1 MKLSFEHIS
10 KLYGDTAALQQ
21 IDLTLGSG
29 VYGLLGPNGAGKTTL
44 MRIMTDLLAPST
56 GRVLLDGQDIAV
68 MGAAFRKKLG
78 YLPQDF
84 GVYPNFTAE
93 QFLLYIAR
101 LKGLSKFEAK
111 RQTDGLLHMVGL
123 EDKKQKKLKGF
134 SGGQRQRVG
143 SAQALLGDPE
153 ILVLDEPTA
162 GLDPEE
168 RIRFRNIL
176 SEVSDKDVI
185 IILSTHIVGD
195 ISSTCKKL
203 ALLNKGELKFEGS
216 PDDMIELVRGKVWEI
231 FVTDPELQQIK
242 EKYPIISTI
251 PSEGGWEI
259 QIVTEKLEGFDGKA
273 IIPNI
278 EHAYVYFMDY
288 LLKDKMEMYSE
299 KIGGDLF
306 N

>member
-10 KLYGDTAALQQ
+10 KLYGDTVALQQ

-143 SAQALLGDPE
+143 IAQALLGDPE

-168 RIRFRNIL
+168 RIRFRGIISDL
-176 SEVSDKDVI
+176 SQQKLVL
-185 IILSTHIVGD
+185 LSTHIVSDLEAVANEIILLRKGVVLEMQKPASLLEQLNGQVWLVTVPAVD
-195 ISSTCKKL
+195 EAALTKQYTCS
-203 ALLNKGELKFEGS
+203 NV
-216 PDDMIELVRGKVWEI
+216 MH
-231 FVTDPELQQIK
+231 T
-242 EKYPIISTI
+242 
-251 PSEGGWEI
+251 
-259 QIVTEKLEGFDGKA
+259 DGKSVIRLLSESA
-273 IIPNI
+273 PRPDAVPTAPNM
-278 EHAYVYFMDY
+278 EDLYLYYF
-288 LLKDKMEMYSE
+288 
-299 KIGGDLF
+299 GR
-306 N
+306 

>member
-1 MKLSFEHIS
+1 MKLSFENIS
-10 KLYGDTAALQQ
+10 KLYGDTVALQQ

-101 LKGLSKFEAK
+101 LKGLSKFDAK
-111 RQTDGLLHMVGL
+111 RQTDNLLRMVGL

-143 SAQALLGDPE
+143 IAQALLGDPE

-168 RIRFRNIL
+168 RIRFRGIISDL
-176 SEVSDKDVI
+176 SQQKLVL
-185 IILSTHIVGD
+185 LSTHIVSDLEAVANEIILLRKGVVLEMQKPASLLD
-195 ISSTCKKL
+195 RLNGQVWLVTVPAADEAALTKQYTCS
-203 ALLNKGELKFEGS
+203 NV
-216 PDDMIELVRGKVWEI
+216 MH
-231 FVTDPELQQIK
+231 T
-242 EKYPIISTI
+242 
-251 PSEGGWEI
+251 
-259 QIVTEKLEGFDGKA
+259 DGKSVIRLLSESA
-273 IIPNI
+273 PRPDAVPTAPNM
-278 EHAYVYFMDY
+278 EDLYLYYF
-288 LLKDKMEMYSE
+288 
-299 KIGGDLF
+299 GR
-306 N
+306 

>member
-1 MKLSFEHIS
+1 MKLSFENIS
-10 KLYGDTAALQQ
+10 KLYGDTVALQQ

-111 RQTDGLLHMVGL
+111 RQTDDLLRMVGL

-143 SAQALLGDPE
+143 IAQALLGDPE

-168 RIRFRNIL
+168 RIRFRGIISAL
-176 SEVSDKDVI
+176 SQQKLVL
-185 IILSTHIVGD
+185 LSTHIVSDLEAVANEIILLRKGVVLEMQKPASLLEQLNGQVWLVTVPAAD
-195 ISSTCKKL
+195 ETALTKQYTCS
-203 ALLNKGELKFEGS
+203 NV
-216 PDDMIELVRGKVWEI
+216 MH
-231 FVTDPELQQIK
+231 T
-242 EKYPIISTI
+242 
-251 PSEGGWEI
+251 
-259 QIVTEKLEGFDGKA
+259 DGKSVIRLLSESA
-273 IIPNI
+273 PRPDAVPTAPNM
-278 EHAYVYFMDY
+278 EDLYLYYF
-288 LLKDKMEMYSE
+288 
-299 KIGGDLF
+299 GR
-306 N
+306 

>member
-1 MKLSFEHIS
+1 MKLSFENIS
-10 KLYGDTAALQQ
+10 KLYGDTVALQQ

-111 RQTDGLLHMVGL
+111 RQTDELLRMVGL

-143 SAQALLGDPE
+143 IAQALLGDPE

-168 RIRFRNIL
+168 RIRFRGIISDL
-176 SEVSDKDVI
+176 SQQKLVL
-185 IILSTHIVGD
+185 LSTHIVSDLEAVANEIILLRKGVVLEMQKPASLLEQLNGQVWLVTVPAAD
-195 ISSTCKKL
+195 ETALTKQYTCS
-203 ALLNKGELKFEGS
+203 NV
-216 PDDMIELVRGKVWEI
+216 MH
-231 FVTDPELQQIK
+231 T
-242 EKYPIISTI
+242 
-251 PSEGGWEI
+251 
-259 QIVTEKLEGFDGKA
+259 DGKSVIRLLSKSA
-273 IIPNI
+273 PRPDAVPTAPNM
-278 EHAYVYFMDY
+278 EDLYLYYF
-288 LLKDKMEMYSE
+288 
-299 KIGGDLF
+299 GR
-306 N
+306 

>member
-1 MKLSFEHIS
+1 MKLSFENIS
-10 KLYGDTAALQQ
+10 KLYGDTVALQQ

-56 GRVLLDGQDIAV
+56 GRVLLDGQDIAA

-143 SAQALLGDPE
+143 IAQALLGDPE

-168 RIRFRNIL
+168 RIRFRGIISDL
-176 SEVSDKDVI
+176 SQQKLVL
-185 IILSTHIVGD
+185 LSTHIVSDLEAVANEIILLRKGVVLEMQKPASLLD
-195 ISSTCKKL
+195 RLNGQVWLVTVPAADETALTKQYTCS
-203 ALLNKGELKFEGS
+203 NV
-216 PDDMIELVRGKVWEI
+216 MH
-231 FVTDPELQQIK
+231 T
-242 EKYPIISTI
+242 
-251 PSEGGWEI
+251 
-259 QIVTEKLEGFDGKA
+259 DGKSVIRLLSESA
-273 IIPNI
+273 PRPDAVPTTPNM
-278 EHAYVYFMDY
+278 EDLYLYYF
-288 LLKDKMEMYSE
+288 
-299 KIGGDLF
+299 GR
-306 N
+306 

>member
-10 KLYGDTAALQQ
+10 KLYGDTVALQQ

-143 SAQALLGDPE
+143 IAQALLGDPE

-168 RIRFRNIL
+168 RIRFRGIISDL
-176 SEVSDKDVI
+176 SQQKLVL
-185 IILSTHIVGD
+185 LSTHIVSDLEAVANEIILLRKGVVLSMQKPASLLEQLNGQVWLVTVPAVD
-195 ISSTCKKL
+195 EAALTKQYTCS
-203 ALLNKGELKFEGS
+203 NV
-216 PDDMIELVRGKVWEI
+216 MH
-231 FVTDPELQQIK
+231 T
-242 EKYPIISTI
+242 
-251 PSEGGWEI
+251 
-259 QIVTEKLEGFDGKA
+259 DGKSVIRLLSKSA
-273 IIPNI
+273 PRPDAVPTAPNM
-278 EHAYVYFMDY
+278 EDLYLYYF
-288 LLKDKMEMYSE
+288 
-299 KIGGDLF
+299 GR
-306 N
+306 

>member
-10 KLYGDTAALQQ
+10 KLYGNTAALQQ
-21 IDLTLGSG
+21 IDLTLEPGI
-29 VYGLLGPNGAGKTTL
+29 YGLLGPNGAGKTTL

-68 MGAAFRKKLG
+68 MGAVFRKKLG

-111 RQTDGLLHMVGL
+111 RQTDDLLRMVGL

-143 SAQALLGDPE
+143 IAQALLGNPE

-168 RIRFRNIL
+168 RIRFRGIISTL
-176 SEVSDKDVI
+176 SQQKLVL
-185 IILSTHIVGD
+185 LSTHIVSD
-195 ISSTCKKL
+195 LEAAANEII
-203 ALLNKGELKFEGS
+203 LLRKGVVLEMEKPSVLLERLNGQ
-216 PDDMIELVRGKVWEI
+216 VW
-231 FVTDPELQQIK
+231 
-242 EKYPIISTI
+242 
-251 PSEGGWEI
+251 
-259 QIVTEKLEGFDGKA
+259 IVTVPAAEEAALTKQYACSNVLHTDGKSVIRLLSESA
-273 IIPNI
+273 PRPDAVPTAPNM
-278 EHAYVYFMDY
+278 EDMYLYYF
-288 LLKDKMEMYSE
+288 
-299 KIGGDLF
+299 GR
-306 N
+306 

>member
-143 SAQALLGDPE
+143 IAQALLGDPE

-168 RIRFRNIL
+168 RIRFRGIISDL
-176 SEVSDKDVI
+176 SQQKLVL
-185 IILSTHIVGD
+185 LSTHIVSDLEAVANEIILLRKGVVLGMQKPASLLD
-195 ISSTCKKL
+195 QLNGQIWLVTVPAADEAALTKQYTCS
-203 ALLNKGELKFEGS
+203 NV
-216 PDDMIELVRGKVWEI
+216 MH
-231 FVTDPELQQIK
+231 T
-242 EKYPIISTI
+242 
-251 PSEGGWEI
+251 
-259 QIVTEKLEGFDGKA
+259 DGKSVIRLLSESA
-273 IIPNI
+273 PRPDAVPTAPNM
-278 EHAYVYFMDY
+278 EDLYLYYF
-288 LLKDKMEMYSE
+288 
-299 KIGGDLF
+299 GR
-306 N
+306 

>member
-10 KLYGDTAALQQ
+10 KLYGNTAALQQ
-21 IDLTLGSG
+21 IDLTLEPG

-111 RQTDGLLHMVGL
+111 RQTDDLLHMVGL

-143 SAQALLGDPE
+143 IAQALLGDPE

-168 RIRFRNIL
+168 RIRFRGIISDL
-176 SEVSDKDVI
+176 SQQKLVL
-185 IILSTHIVGD
+185 LSTHIVSD
-195 ISSTCKKL
+195 LEAVANEII
-203 ALLNKGELKFEGS
+203 LLRKGVVLELEKPSVLLERLNGQ
-216 PDDMIELVRGKVWEI
+216 VW
-231 FVTDPELQQIK
+231 
-242 EKYPIISTI
+242 
-251 PSEGGWEI
+251 
-259 QIVTEKLEGFDGKA
+259 IVTVPAAEEAAFTKQYACSNVLHTDGKSVLRLLSESA
-273 IIPNI
+273 PRPDAVPTAPNM
-278 EHAYVYFMDY
+278 EDLYLYYF
-288 LLKDKMEMYSE
+288 
-299 KIGGDLF
+299 GR
-306 N
+306 

>member
-29 VYGLLGPNGAGKTTL
+29 VCGLLGPNGAGKTTL

-111 RQTDGLLHMVGL
+111 RQTDDLLHMVGL

-143 SAQALLGDPE
+143 IAQALLGDPE

-168 RIRFRNIL
+168 RIRFRGIISDL
-176 SEVSDKDVI
+176 SQQKLVL
-185 IILSTHIVGD
+185 LSTHIVSDLEAVANEIILLRKGVVLEMQKPASLLEQLNGQVWLVTVPAAD
-195 ISSTCKKL
+195 ETALTKQYTCS
-203 ALLNKGELKFEGS
+203 NV
-216 PDDMIELVRGKVWEI
+216 MH
-231 FVTDPELQQIK
+231 T
-242 EKYPIISTI
+242 
-251 PSEGGWEI
+251 
-259 QIVTEKLEGFDGKA
+259 DGKSVIRLLSKSA
-273 IIPNI
+273 PRPDAVPTAPNM
-278 EHAYVYFMDY
+278 EDLYLYYF
-288 LLKDKMEMYSE
+288 
-299 KIGGDLF
+299 GR
-306 N
+306 

>member
-10 KLYGDTAALQQ
+10 KLYGDTVALQQ

-143 SAQALLGDPE
+143 IAQALLGDPE

-168 RIRFRNIL
+168 RIRFRGIISDL
-176 SEVSDKDVI
+176 SQQKLVL
-185 IILSTHIVGD
+185 LSTHIVSDLEAVANEIILLRKGVVLEMQKPASLLEQLNGQVWLVTVPAVD
-195 ISSTCKKL
+195 EAALTKQYTCS
-203 ALLNKGELKFEGS
+203 NV
-216 PDDMIELVRGKVWEI
+216 MH
-231 FVTDPELQQIK
+231 T
-242 EKYPIISTI
+242 
-251 PSEGGWEI
+251 
-259 QIVTEKLEGFDGKA
+259 DGKSVIRLLSKSA
-273 IIPNI
+273 PRPDAVPTAPNM
-278 EHAYVYFMDY
+278 EDLYLYYF
-288 LLKDKMEMYSE
+288 
-299 KIGGDLF
+299 GR
-306 N
+306 

>member
-21 IDLTLGSG
+21 IDLTLWSG

-111 RQTDGLLHMVGL
+111 RQTDDLLHMVGL

-143 SAQALLGDPE
+143 IAQALLGDPE

-168 RIRFRNIL
+168 RIRFRGIISDL
-176 SEVSDKDVI
+176 SQQKLVL
-185 IILSTHIVGD
+185 LSTHIVSDLEAVANEIILLRKGVVLEMQKPASLLEQLNGQVWLVTVPAAD
-195 ISSTCKKL
+195 ETALTKQYTCS
-203 ALLNKGELKFEGS
+203 NV
-216 PDDMIELVRGKVWEI
+216 MH
-231 FVTDPELQQIK
+231 T
-242 EKYPIISTI
+242 
-251 PSEGGWEI
+251 
-259 QIVTEKLEGFDGKA
+259 DGKSLIRRLSKSA
-273 IIPNI
+273 PRPDAVPTAPNM
-278 EHAYVYFMDY
+278 EDLYLYYF
-288 LLKDKMEMYSE
+288 
-299 KIGGDLF
+299 GR
-306 N
+306 

>member
-1 MKLSFEHIS
+1 MGYYWPPSIKERSARNYEAFLRTYQQ
-10 KLYGDTAALQQ
+10 LYGNTAALQQ

-111 RQTDGLLHMVGL
+111 RQTDDLLHMVGL

-143 SAQALLGDPE
+143 IAQALLGDPE

-162 GLDPEE
+162 GLDPKNESGSAVSSVIFPNKNSFCCR
-168 RIRFRNIL
+168 RILYR
-176 SEVSDKDVI
+176 
-185 IILSTHIVGD
+185 
-195 ISSTCKKL
+195 ISKQSQTKSFC
-203 ALLNKGELKFEGS
+203 S
-216 PDDMIELVRGKVWEI
+216 GKV
-231 FVTDPELQQIK
+231 LSSK
-242 EKYPIISTI
+242 CKS
-251 PSEGGWEI
+251 
-259 QIVTEKLEGFDGKA
+259 
-273 IIPNI
+273 
-278 EHAYVYFMDY
+278 
-288 LLKDKMEMYSE
+288 LLRCWS
-299 KIGGDLF
+299 I
-306 N
+306 

>member
-10 KLYGDTAALQQ
+10 KLYGDTAALHQ

-143 SAQALLGDPE
+143 IAQALLGDPE

-168 RIRFRNIL
+168 RIRFRGIISDL
-176 SEVSDKDVI
+176 SQQKLVL
-185 IILSTHIVGD
+185 LSTHIVSDLEAVANEIILLRKGVVLEMQKPASLLEQLNGQVWLVTVPAAD
-195 ISSTCKKL
+195 ETALTKQYTCS
-203 ALLNKGELKFEGS
+203 NV
-216 PDDMIELVRGKVWEI
+216 MH
-231 FVTDPELQQIK
+231 T
-242 EKYPIISTI
+242 
-251 PSEGGWEI
+251 
-259 QIVTEKLEGFDGKA
+259 DGKSVIRLLSESA
-273 IIPNI
+273 PRPDAVPTAPNM
-278 EHAYVYFMDY
+278 EDMYLYYF
-288 LLKDKMEMYSE
+288 
-299 KIGGDLF
+299 GR
-306 N
+306 

>member
-1 MKLSFEHIS
+1 MKLSFENIS
-10 KLYGDTAALQQ
+10 KLYGDTVALQQ

-101 LKGLSKFEAK
+101 LKGLSKFDAK
-111 RQTDGLLHMVGL
+111 RQTDNLLRMVGL

-143 SAQALLGDPE
+143 IAQALLGNPE

-168 RIRFRNIL
+168 RIRFRGIISDL
-176 SEVSDKDVI
+176 SQQKLVL
-185 IILSTHIVGD
+185 LSTHIVSDLEAVANEIILLRKGVVLEMQKPASLLEQLNGQVWLVTVPAAD
-195 ISSTCKKL
+195 EA
-203 ALLNKGELKFEGS
+203 ALTKQYVCSNV
-216 PDDMIELVRGKVWEI
+216 MH
-231 FVTDPELQQIK
+231 T
-242 EKYPIISTI
+242 
-251 PSEGGWEI
+251 
-259 QIVTEKLEGFDGKA
+259 DGKSVIRLLSESA
-273 IIPNI
+273 PRPDAVPTAPNM
-278 EHAYVYFMDY
+278 EDLYLYYF
-288 LLKDKMEMYSE
+288 
-299 KIGGDLF
+299 GR
-306 N
+306 